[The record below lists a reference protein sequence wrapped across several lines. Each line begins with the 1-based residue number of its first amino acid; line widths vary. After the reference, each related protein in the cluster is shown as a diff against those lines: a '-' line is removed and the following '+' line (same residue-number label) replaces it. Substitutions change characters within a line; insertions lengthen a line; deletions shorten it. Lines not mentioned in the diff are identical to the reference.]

1 MEEDNE
7 QQDGDSL
14 QGENGSVAR
23 YVRLTV
29 SLLSLNLKTLLL
41 TFNHFSQDF
50 HILFFIAEGT
60 RAPIHLL
67 HRTVLVM
74 IQNTYQQP
82 ANRRY
87 QNHDISHNYHFYKVI
102 CNFTY

>member
-29 SLLSLNLKTLLL
+29 SLLSLNLKTLLFDIQPL
-41 TFNHFSQDF
+41 FSRFSYFIF
-50 HILFFIAEGT
+50 HCRRNSST
-60 RAPIHLL
+60 NTSAPSNGSGNDTKHPS
-67 HRTVLVM
+67 T
-74 IQNTYQQP
+74 T
-82 ANRRY
+82 
-87 QNHDISHNYHFYKVI
+87 SKSKVSKP
-102 CNFTY
+102 